1 MKQDKQAFKPIK
13 KLGRDANG
21 GLSYEPFT
29 ANGHKYHF
37 IRPGDEIGIRKWT
50 EYEKLKIVVGTGQTF
65 AGIVEAFKQI
75 TDLAG
80 QDKEFSKIRTE
91 LILLADSYRKA
102 ILDMSAARYN
112 KAFYLCTIF
121 IYREGDDPYK
131 WDINT
136 AESYIADWVE
146 ENVSEQDLFFFA
158 MLLTPGFS
166 KVFQELSAEAAAQAE
181 KLSVVTGYTKAG
193 STTS

>member
-1 MKQDKQAFKPIK
+1 MSEKTKEKTFKPIK
-13 KLGRDANG
+13 KLGRDPNG

-29 ANGHKYHF
+29 ANGNTYHF
-37 IRPGDEIGIRKWT
+37 IRPGDEIGIKKWT

-80 QDKEFSKIRTE
+80 ADKEFAKIRTE
-91 LILLADSYRKA
+91 VILLADSYRKA

-121 IYREGDDPYK
+121 IYRAGDDPYS
-131 WDINT
+131 WDLNR
-136 AESYIADWVE
+136 AESYISDWVA
-146 ENVSEQDLFFFA
+146 ENMSEQDFFLFA
-158 MLLTPGFS
+158 MLLIPGFS
-166 KVFQELSAEAAAQAE
+166 RVFHELSAEAQVQAE
-181 KLSVVTGYTKAG
+181 RLAKLSGVT
-193 STTS
+193 S

>member
-1 MKQDKQAFKPIK
+1 MSEKTKEKTFKPIK
-13 KLGRDANG
+13 KLGRDPNG

-29 ANGHKYHF
+29 ANGNTYHF
-37 IRPGDEIGIRKWT
+37 IRPGDEIGIKKWT

-80 QDKEFSKIRTE
+80 ADKEFAKIRTE
-91 LILLADSYRKA
+91 VILLADSYRKA

-121 IYREGDDPYK
+121 IYRAGDDPYH
-131 WDINT
+131 WDLNR
-136 AESYIADWVE
+136 AESYISDWVA

-166 KVFQELSAEAAAQAE
+166 RVFQELNAAAAEQAE
-181 KLSVVTGYTKAG
+181 RLAKLSGG
-193 STTS
+193 TS